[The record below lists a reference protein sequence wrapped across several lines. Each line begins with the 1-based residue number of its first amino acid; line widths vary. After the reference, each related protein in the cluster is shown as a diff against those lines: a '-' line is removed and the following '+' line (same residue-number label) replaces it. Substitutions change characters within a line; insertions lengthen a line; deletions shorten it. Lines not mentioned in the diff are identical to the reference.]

1 MEVIFT
7 INKTPSLPVGLGMAL
22 AQNVDSMNYFSSL
35 SPDEQQEIINHTH
48 TIQSKR
54 EMEEY
59 VDEIKC
65 YF

>member
-7 INKTPSLPVGLGMAL
+7 ISNTPNIPMGLSMAL
-22 AQNVDSMNYFSSL
+22 AQNVDSLNYFSSL
-35 SPDEQQEIINHTH
+35 SPDEQQEIVNHTH
-48 TIQSKR
+48 TIQSKK

-59 VDEIKC
+59 VDEIKS

>member
-7 INKTPSLPVGLGMAL
+7 INNTPNIPMGLSMAL
-22 AQNVDSMNYFSSL
+22 AQNVDSLNYFSSL

-48 TIQSKR
+48 TIQSKK

-59 VDEIKC
+59 VDEIKS